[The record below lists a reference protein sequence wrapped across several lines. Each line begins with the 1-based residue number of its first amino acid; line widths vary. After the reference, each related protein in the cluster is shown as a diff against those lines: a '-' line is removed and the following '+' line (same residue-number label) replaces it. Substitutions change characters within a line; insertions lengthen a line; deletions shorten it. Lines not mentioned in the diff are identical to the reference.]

1 MLLAPLPR
9 NVEPPGA
16 RMKLTI
22 GFSRALFLTAFMVA
36 LSVPSQAQT
45 RVSPVSDPCPRPQ
58 AGSVVQSPPD
68 IISAA
73 GVLDVRFSYQHAF
86 DAANREL
93 FCFMTPDLP

>member
-1 MLLAPLPR
+1 M
-9 NVEPPGA
+9 
-16 RMKLTI
+16 
-22 GFSRALFLTAFMVA
+22 
-36 LSVPSQAQT
+36 
-45 RVSPVSDPCPRPQ
+45 SDPCPRPQ